1 MGGAV
6 HVPQSPIDQNLD
18 QLSPSLFHILCV
30 AGKMNLNSGITIE
43 LLLLYLQA
51 VVNYALTLKTSS
63 VIEALIIL

>member
-1 MGGAV
+1 MGGVV
-6 HVPQSPIDQNLD
+6 HVLQSPIDPSLD

-30 AGKMNLNSGITIE
+30 AGKMNPNSGIIVE

-51 VVNYALTLKTSS
+51 VVNYAQSLKTSS